1 MLKFTL
7 YGVVLLSALMP
18 FHAVADQQL
27 PQADYQRV
35 KPLLDTASTILDQ
48 KLIYPSGEA
57 RLKAVIVTLMPGE
70 ETGRHLHTIPLFGH
84 ILEGELAIQYE
95 GTEEKTFKAGDSFVE
110 ALNIWHNGRVIGET
124 PARILAVFMGNDE
137 TPPVIRP

>member
-7 YGVVLLSALMP
+7 CGVVLLSALMP